1 MGETWITVSLLILFA
16 LVAWIV
22 AKVFRGGAPTGESSS
37 RADTFASGSGYGAE
51 NADTLRHKQEGKETV
66 AADFEWD
73 RRT

>member
-1 MGETWITVSLLILFA
+1 MGETWITVSLLILVA

-51 NADTLRHKQEGKETV
+51 DADTLSHKQESK
-66 AADFEWD
+66 DL
-73 RRT
+73 